1 MNLLICL
8 LYILVRLEPASK
20 ERTNS
25 NILWLNLRQWR
36 GDRPTDHQVEV
47 SMIYVLRRWVCKRIF
62 TPTLPPMVKIDIFS
76 WEIITHILC
85 SPKRIVRRYRRNS
98 PVHEAFQRAPI
109 TQSLQPNIFYWRFSL
124 YYSVYFVYSTGPGR
138 GTVLPKK
145 GIVRIT
151 FRQFFAADEVRFGS
165 FYGNQQAFDGRRV
178 RVPQEMVPGGCGCR
192 RIRVANAVQV
202 SVGADWVDIF

>member
-8 LYILVRLEPASK
+8 LYILVPLEPASK

-36 GDRPTDHQVEV
+36 GDRPTDRQVEV

-138 GTVLPKK
+138 GTVPPKK
-145 GIVRIT
+145 KVLLGSRLGNFLLPTKLDSEVFTAINKHST
-151 FRQFFAADEVRFGS
+151 ADECECLRKW
-165 FYGNQQAFDGRRV
+165 Y
-178 RVPQEMVPGGCGCR
+178 QEDAAAGGYVLR
-192 RIRVANAVQV
+192 TQFR
-202 SVGADWVDIF
+202 